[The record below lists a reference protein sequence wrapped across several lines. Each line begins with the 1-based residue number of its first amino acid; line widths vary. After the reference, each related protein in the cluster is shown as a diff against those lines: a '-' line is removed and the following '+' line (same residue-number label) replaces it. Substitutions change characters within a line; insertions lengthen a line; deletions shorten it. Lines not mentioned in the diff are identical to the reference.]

1 MSRRALV
8 IALLLVVLVVPLAV
22 FGAKGVGRH
31 IRGAE
36 ERTGT
41 EEVEGEAGRAGSE
54 EVDDDEAV
62 TAERLEALAKA
73 KANGTFGGGAT
84 TTNPATGWVGSRLL
98 NAQTDDWEPA
108 VATDSSAPYVY

>member
-1 MSRRALV
+1 MSGRVRSCSCSPLGGGSVSRRALV
-8 IALLLVVLVVPLAV
+8 IALLVVVLVIPFAG

-41 EEVEGEAGRAGSE
+41 EEAEGDAGRAGAE
-54 EVDDDEAV
+54 EADDDEAV

-84 TTNPATGWVGSRLL
+84 TTNPAT
-98 NAQTDDWEPA
+98 
-108 VATDSSAPYVY
+108 